1 MIVIICKDYKK
12 LSRKAAT
19 IVGSAIRNKPTLT
32 LGLATGV
39 TPRGTYSELIR
50 LHREE
55 GLDFSKIKTFNLDEY
70 LGLPPSHPQS
80 FYHQIH
86 EMFLDHIN
94 ILPQNT
100 HIPDGTI
107 DRNFDSYCEKY
118 ESLIRA
124 AGGID
129 LQILGIGKT
138 GHIGFNEPTSSLASR
153 TRLKTLTQETIATNQ
168 ISFGP
173 AEDVPACAITM
184 GIGTILESSRI
195 LLLASGPEKA
205 SAVAAAI
212 EGPLTASVT
221 ASALQLHKDVVVIV
235 DQEAA
240 NELRHQD
247 YYKKVVEMTERL
259 TPNRLQ

>member
-1 MIVIICKDYKK
+1 M
-12 LSRKAAT
+12 
-19 IVGSAIRNKPTLT
+19 
-32 LGLATGV
+32 
-39 TPRGTYSELIR
+39 
-50 LHREE
+50 
-55 GLDFSKIKTFNLDEY
+55 
-70 LGLPPSHPQS
+70 
-80 FYHQIH
+80 
-86 EMFLDHIN
+86 
-94 ILPQNT
+94 
-100 HIPDGTI
+100 
-107 DRNFDSYCEKY
+107 
-118 ESLIRA
+118 
-124 AGGID
+124 
-129 LQILGIGKT
+129 QILGIGKT

-153 TRLKTLTQETIATNQ
+153 TRLKTLTQETIAANQ

-173 AEDVPACAITM
+173 AEHVPACAITM

-205 SAVAAAI
+205 SAVVAAI

-259 TPNRLQ
+259 TPNRLE